1 MIDNFDSLNLF
12 EMSIELESKF
22 GVNIQETIT
31 PYCTIQD
38 VIECILKNKN
48 ISYKDYDY
56 TKYPFEEEKNM
67 ICFLFEKNLKSGQ
80 SSIINSEVL
89 GINNINENEQYIFA
103 PNHESY
109 LDAMWVYSCMPQYQK
124 IEDMHDGSR

>member
-1 MIDNFDSLNLF
+1 MGYQKKITKDVEVSDLIDNFDSLNLF

-56 TKYPFEEEKNM
+56 TKYPLKRKKYDL
-67 ICFLFEKNLKSGQ
+67 FLFEKFK
-80 SSIINSEVL
+80 
-89 GINNINENEQYIFA
+89 
-103 PNHESY
+103 
-109 LDAMWVYSCMPQYQK
+109 K
-124 IEDMHDGSR
+124 IPF

>member
-1 MIDNFDSLNLF
+1 
-12 EMSIELESKF
+12 MSIELESKF

-56 TKYPFEEEKNM
+56 TKYPLKRKNM
-67 ICFLFEKNLKSGQ
+67 ICFYLKNLKSGQ
-80 SSIINSEVL
+80 SSIINSK
-89 GINNINENEQYIFA
+89 Y
-103 PNHESY
+103 
-109 LDAMWVYSCMPQYQK
+109 
-124 IEDMHDGSR
+124 